1 MRIPIP
7 AVLVPVIGLLLY
19 VLVPGVRERPWTAV
33 RIAGAILA
41 VIAYA
46 LVFAARIQ
54 LGRSFSVRPQA
65 RELVTHG
72 LYSRFRNPMY
82 VFVDIM
88 LFGLILA
95 LHLHWLFLIL
105 PVLVVFQARQARR
118 EAKVL
123 QEKFGK
129 VYLDYRKQ
137 TWF

>member
-7 AVLVPVIGLLLY
+7 AFVVPLIVVLLY

-65 RELVTHG
+65 KELVTHA
-72 LYSRFRNPMY
+72 LYSRIRNPMY

-95 LHLHWLFLIL
+95 LHLHWLFLML
-105 PVLVVFQARQARR
+105 PALLVFQARQARS
-118 EAKVL
+118 ETKVL
-123 QEKFGK
+123 QEKFGQA
-129 VYLDYRKQ
+129 YLDYRKR

>member
-7 AVLVPVIGLLLY
+7 AVVVPLIVLLLY
-19 VLVPGVRERPWTAV
+19 ALVPGVRERPWTAV

-41 VIAYA
+41 VTAYA
-46 LVFAARIQ
+46 LVFVARIQ
-54 LGRSFSVRPQA
+54 LGTSFSVRPRA
-65 RELVTHG
+65 KELVTHG
-72 LYSRFRNPMY
+72 LYSRLRNPMY

-95 LHLHWLFLIL
+95 LHLHWLFVIL
-105 PVLVVFQARQARR
+105 PVFAVFQARQARR

-123 QEKFGK
+123 QEKFGQA
-129 VYLDYRKQ
+129 YFDYRRQ